1 MTTRSASR
9 FATASVCFRKSA
21 DTTRITAKFTS
32 TTKGIQ
38 KRENQGLTSSMSVRD
53 FAAQPVVKVASNME
67 YVARKVSPNCR
78 KAQRRS
84 SSSWESSSMKPCR
97 SCTMRMADDMM
108 RKKTSSMDQNTLAKL
123 ERRVRRRIRRSF
135 SWSIRRSTFRVRSTL
150 KTRMTRRSLARRK
163 LLVPAICMGVNTKA
177 STALA
182 RTTAASARAPGSRR
196 SRARCSQAFTR
207 SSTRY
212 TVQKQAS
219 R

>member
-84 SSSWESSSMKPCR
+84 SSLCESSSMTFCT
-97 SCTMRMADDMM
+97 SCTMRIATAMTMKATSIMDQKMPAMLDWSVFRMM
-108 RKKTSSMDQNTLAKL
+108 R
-123 ERRVRRRIRRSF
+123 RSLNM
-135 SWSIRRSTFRVRSTL
+135 SIRRRTFSVR
-150 KTRMTRRSLARRK
+150 KTRATRMARRTLARTRES
-163 LLVPAICMGVNTKA
+163 LPPPDVCRGVKMKA

-182 RTTAASARAPGSRR
+182 RTTAPSARLKVERKNLQ
-196 SRARCSQAFTR
+196 RCTQILAN
-207 SSTRY
+207 SSIM
-212 TVQKQAS
+212 
-219 R
+219 